1 MNNISIKLK
10 AYLLVL
16 LSILTAVVLSVVSI
30 FGLNE
35 IGDKLTSLEMATEV
49 ERDAYKTI
57 LQEKIY
63 LLNSNISTEDN
74 TLAENAFV
82 LAKENIA
89 NIYKT
94 LDTIDSIESDKEI
107 LQKSKIARKDTKE
120 YENLYN
126 EGVSVIQKLKKSA
139 LVLHKDGSLA
149 TLQAKNYVEEKR
161 EELQKKLSY
170 TLVKKTNIATD
181 IWKLTYNIRANEKIY
196 MLTQKEEA
204 FQLMKNHFKEMLSKL
219 KMLKSIASNSS
230 ELEKIETF
238 YKAAKSYES
247 AAHQW
252 VGLNKKLTKEILPKM
267 KNAGG
272 SVVKQ
277 AEDAANSASQSMREK
292 KSSIKSTLMVVMVL
306 SILLGLML
314 GAFIVNSIKKS
325 ITALQNYMS
334 NLSSTHDLTLRSQ
347 NNSQDEIGEISKQLN
362 SLIAMFNNLI
372 AGFKNSSIENASMA
386 HELSTTAIG
395 VGKNVENSVT
405 IVNEATADS
414 RAIQNEIVEAIAD
427 AQNSKEKIIK
437 ANTNLK
443 DARGEIVTLTTR
455 VQTSAQ
461 TEAQLA
467 QNMEE
472 LSGEA
477 NNVKEVLTIIS
488 DIADQTNLLALN
500 AAIEAARAGEH
511 GRGFAVVA
519 DEVRKLAERTQKTLS
534 EINATINVVVQSIG
548 DASSQMVENSKDI
561 LELAD
566 IAQEVEQKI
575 NLTAELVDEAV
586 SASDKTVGDFES
598 TGKSVGVII
607 SKVEEINEISSVN
620 ARSVEEIAA
629 TAEHLNALTDELNVK
644 LETFRT

>member
-16 LSILTAVVLSVVSI
+16 LSILTAVMLSVVSI

-35 IGDKLTSLEMATEV
+35 VSDKLTSLEMATEV

-63 LLNSNISTEDN
+63 LLNSNISTEEN
-74 TLAENAFV
+74 TLAESAFV

-94 LDTIDSIESDKEI
+94 LDTIDSVESDKEI
-107 LQKSKIARKDTKE
+107 LEKSKIARKDTKE

-161 EELQKKLSY
+161 EELQKNLSY

-181 IWKLTYNIRANEKIY
+181 IWKLTYNIRGNEKIY
-196 MLTQKEEA
+196 MLTQKEEV

-247 AAHQW
+247 AAYQW

-277 AEDAANSASQSMREK
+277 AEDAASSASQSIREK
-292 KSSIKSTLMVVMVL
+292 KSSITLTLMVVVVL

-314 GAFIVNSIKKS
+314 GVFIVNSIEKS

-362 SLIAMFNNLI
+362 SLITMFYNLI

-477 NNVKEVLTIIS
+477 NNVKEVLAIIS

-548 DASSQMVENSKDI
+548 EASSQMVENSKDI

-566 IAQEVEQKI
+566 IAREVEQKI

-586 SASDKTVGDFES
+586 SASDKTVGDFEN
-598 TGKSVGVII
+598 TGKSVGIII

-629 TAEHLNALTDELNVK
+629 TAEHLNALTDELNVN